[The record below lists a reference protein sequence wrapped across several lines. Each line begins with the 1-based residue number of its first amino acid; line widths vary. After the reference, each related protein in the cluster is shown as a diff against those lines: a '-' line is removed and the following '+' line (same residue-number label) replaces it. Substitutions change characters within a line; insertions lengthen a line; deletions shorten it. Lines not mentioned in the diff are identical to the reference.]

1 MEYFFVENKYVLSIK
16 AINTCTNLHFGIRL
30 LLKTNHLLPK

>member
-16 AINTCTNLHFGIRL
+16 VINNCTNLHFGIRL